1 MKRLSL
7 LLVLQLIS
15 FWVFSQST
23 ISGTITDTNGEPLI
37 GANVQLTNTLKGTF
51 TDLTG
56 KFFIKNIKNGK
67 YTIVVSYIGYVKASK
82 KINLKKDLNINFKLL
97 RSSIMSDE
105 VIVSSTR
112 AGEKTPAT
120 YVNLNKKSIDDN
132 NLGQDIPYLLSITPS
147 VVTSSDAGA
156 GIGYT
161 SFRIRGTD
169 ANRINVTL
177 NGIPLNDPESHG
189 VFWVDLPDLASSI
202 NNVQIQRGVGTS
214 SNGAGAFGATI
225 NMQTLT
231 LKPKA
236 YAEISNSAGSFQ
248 TWKSNVR
255 VGSGLIND
263 KFTFDARLSK
273 IESQGFIDR
282 ATSDLK
288 SFFVSGGYYNKND
301 IIKLNISSGIE
312 KTGQAWNGVP
322 KCRLE
327 NDSLGMTQLVN
338 DDSWSVAE
346 KENLFNSNSRTFNRY
361 IYKNQTDN
369 YQQDHYQLFYSH
381 ELNNFLN
388 INAALHYT
396 KGYGYYENYKYNKK
410 FSKYGLSNAI
420 YNNDTITHT
429 NLINRKILD
438 NDFYGVVYSMNYK
451 LEKINASIGGA
462 YNIYKGRHFGKIL
475 WTQFASN
482 NVNKDFEWYRNTGN
496 KKDFNIYTKINYQI
510 FNKINVY
517 GDIQFRNIY
526 YTIDGIDDDFRDIS
540 QTHKFNFINPKI
552 GIYYTINDKQNTY
565 FSFGVA
571 HREPNRN
578 NYTDADPTKPMP
590 TDEVLRDYEFGYTF
604 NTTKTVLNVNLFFMD
619 YKNQLVLTGEIND
632 VGSAIMTNVDKS
644 YRTGIELSAGIKLT
658 DNLKWDMNAT
668 FSKNKIKNFTE
679 YVDNWETGE
688 QNITNIGETNLAFSP
703 NIIAKSIIKYNIKNK
718 FSIKLISNYVGKQ
731 YIDNSASD
739 ERKLNAY
746 FVNNI
751 NIDYSF
757 KTKLVKGINLSLMI
771 NNIFDQEYETNAWVY
786 QYTYEGEHRV
796 MDGYF
801 PQAGINFLAG
811 LTLKF

>member
-7 LLVLQLIS
+7 LLVLQLIN

-23 ISGTITDTNGEPLI
+23 ISGTITNTNGEPLI
-37 GANVQLTNTLKGTF
+37 GANVRLKNTLKGTF
-51 TDLTG
+51 TDLSG

-67 YTIVVSYIGYVKASK
+67 YTIVVSYIGYIKSSK
-82 KINLKKDLNINFKLL
+82 QIILGKDLNINFKLL

-105 VIVSSTR
+105 IMVSATR

-120 YVNLNKKSIDDN
+120 YVNLNKKNIDDN

-189 VFWVDLPDLASSI
+189 VFWVDFPDLASSI

-214 SNGAGAFGATI
+214 TNGAGAFGATI

-248 TWKSNVR
+248 TLKSSVR

-273 IESQGFIDR
+273 IESQGYIDR
-282 ATSDLK
+282 SSSNLK
-288 SFFVSGGYYNKND
+288 SFFVSGGYYNEHD
-301 IIKLNISSGIE
+301 IVKLNIFSGIE

-322 KCRLE
+322 KCRLD
-327 NDSLGMTQLVN
+327 NDSLGMAQLVN
-338 DDSWSVAE
+338 DDGWSDAE
-346 KENLFNSNSRTFNRY
+346 KENLYNSNSRTFNRY
-361 IYKNQTDN
+361 IYDNQTDN

-381 ELNNFLN
+381 ELSNFLN

-396 KGYGYYENYKYNKK
+396 KGYGYYESYKYNKK
-410 FSKYGLSNAI
+410 FSKYGLENAI
-420 YNNDTITHT
+420 YNNDTITRT
-429 NLINRKILD
+429 DLIARKLMD
-438 NDFYGVVYSMNYK
+438 NDFYGITYSMNYK

-462 YNIYKGRHFGKIL
+462 YNIYQGDHFGKII
-475 WTQFASN
+475 WAQFAAN
-482 NVNKDFEWYRNTGN
+482 NADKDYEWYKNTGN
-496 KKDFNIYTKINYQI
+496 KNDFNIYTKINYQI
-510 FNKINVY
+510 SNKLNIY
-517 GDIQFRNIY
+517 GDIQFRKID
-526 YTIDGIDDDFRDIS
+526 YTITGIDDDFRDIS
-540 QTHKFNFINPKI
+540 QNHKFNFINPKT

-571 HREPNRN
+571 HREPNRH

-590 TDEVLRDYEFGYTF
+590 TDEVMRD
-604 NTTKTVLNVNLFFMD
+604 
-619 YKNQLVLTGEIND
+619 
-632 VGSAIMTNVDKS
+632 
-644 YRTGIELSAGIKLT
+644 
-658 DNLKWDMNAT
+658 
-668 FSKNKIKNFTE
+668 
-679 YVDNWETGE
+679 
-688 QNITNIGETNLAFSP
+688 
-703 NIIAKSIIKYNIKNK
+703 
-718 FSIKLISNYVGKQ
+718 
-731 YIDNSASD
+731 
-739 ERKLNAY
+739 
-746 FVNNI
+746 
-751 NIDYSF
+751 
-757 KTKLVKGINLSLMI
+757 
-771 NNIFDQEYETNAWVY
+771 
-786 QYTYEGEHRV
+786 
-796 MDGYF
+796 
-801 PQAGINFLAG
+801 
-811 LTLKF
+811 